1 MIVEKRPILLVLAL
15 RFLCALCS
23 NDAPTSR
30 GTTIAMSTGLD
41 YDSGSTE
48 NLGIYDPR
56 STENNVEITSHG
68 AITTYHE
75 STVEPLM
82 TVFQLVTD
90 NDKSSSPTTV
100 DRTTR
105 LVTMPDDVIF
115 TTNTTCDPTWPV
127 NASGN

>member
-1 MIVEKRPILLVLAL
+1 MILEKPISLVLAL

-41 YDSGSTE
+41 YESGSTE

-68 AITTYHE
+68 AITTFYHE

-100 DRTTR
+100 DQTTR